1 MKILMTGV
9 TGLIGKALSQRLQ
22 GEGHQVAGFSRS
34 PERARDLAVDELY
47 KWEPVAGPPPT
58 PAFDGVD
65 AVVHLAGE
73 PIAEGRWSDERKKAI
88 RDSRVLS
95 TRHLVEGMRSAP
107 AKPSVFVSGSAVG
120 IYGDR
125 GDEMLEE
132 DATPSSD
139 FLGKICQEW
148 EAEAAAA
155 DPLGIRTVVMRTGVV
170 LSKDGGALS
179 KMLPAFRMGVAGPL
193 GNGRQWFPWIHI
205 DDIVGLF
212 HFALTNPSLV
222 TFPGALPMNGTAPG
236 VVTNAEFTKELGA
249 VLHRPAFIPVPEFGL
264 KLLFGEMAVVLT
276 ASQRAVPKAAQEAG
290 YKFQYPELTPALENL
305 LGSREGSSR

>member
-9 TGLIGKALSQRLQ
+9 TGLIGKALTQRLQ
-22 GEGHQVAGFSRS
+22 REGHQVAGFSRS
-34 PERARDLAVDELY
+34 PDRAGKLAVDELH
-47 KWEPVAGPPPT
+47 KWEPQTGPPP
-58 PAFDGVD
+58 PATFAGVD

-95 TRHLVEGMRSAP
+95 TRNLVEGMRAVP
-107 AKPSVFVSGSAVG
+107 TKPSVFVSSSAVG

-125 GDEMLEE
+125 GEEVLDE
-132 DATPSSD
+132 AAAPAGD

-148 EAEAAAA
+148 EAEAEGARA
-155 DPLGIRTVVMRTGVV
+155 LGIRTAVMRTGVV
-170 LSKDGGALS
+170 LSKDGGALA
-179 KMLPAFRMGVAGPL
+179 KMLPAFKMGVAGPL
-193 GNGRQWFPWIHI
+193 GSGRQWFPWIHI

-212 HFALTNPSLV
+212 HFALTNSAVAYPL
-222 TFPGALPMNGTAPG
+222 NGTAPG
-236 VVTNAEFTKELGA
+236 VVTNAEFTKELGT

-276 ASQRAVPKAAQEAG
+276 ASQRAVPKAAQQAG
-290 YKFQYPELTPALENL
+290 YSFHYPELRPALENL
-305 LGSREGSSR
+305 LG